1 MTAIDI
7 AAAPVMVGTKPPP
20 MRAPLPLGRRAND
33 NPFEGIPMAA
43 YEQAVWKQISPFGT
57 AWLINDPAGLKRV
70 LIDNVANYP
79 KTAMELRGFR
89 ALFGDGLLSSEGEK
103 WRSHRRLMAPSFA
116 PGAVASYAPAMTE
129 ASVEMA
135 DAWAQLP
142 AGTEV
147 DMSTQMTAV
156 TLQIICRAMFS
167 SDGGEMATM

>member
-103 WRSHRRLMAPSFA
+103 WRSHRRLMAPSFD
-116 PGAVASYAPAMTE
+116 PRSVAGYAPAMIG

-135 DAWAQLP
+135 EAWARLP
-142 AGTEV
+142 DPFPSWVA
-147 DMSTQMTAV
+147 A
-156 TLQIICRAMFS
+156 
-167 SDGGEMATM
+167 